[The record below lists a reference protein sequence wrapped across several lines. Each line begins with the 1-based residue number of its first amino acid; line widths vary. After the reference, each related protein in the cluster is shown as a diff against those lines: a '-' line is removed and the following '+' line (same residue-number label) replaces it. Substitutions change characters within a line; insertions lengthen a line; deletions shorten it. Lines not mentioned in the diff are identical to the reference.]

1 MNASPL
7 AGAIKAIRK
16 RRGQSMRAFSKSL
29 GLSHSAVS
37 GYESGRIIPS
47 RSMLLLLL
55 PLASEEAEKAPILEA
70 LDETPHQLRA
80 WEEQFTVEAERVMQR
95 IRDEIVVNEN
105 SPKKRQ
111 RLLEVCACLVRA
123 DSVPTAI
130 TRFLELWLDRGNFPG
145 VREAFE
151 EVVAELCS
159 EVDSLIEKNRGR
171 GTVSPSYIAKK
182 VMMQCPTT
190 EKWFDT
196 GSRMSRSEFRTSDF
210 GELAVFC
217 PHCQMSHRFDKLRAR
232 VQ

>member
-1 MNASPL
+1 MSASPI
-7 AGAIKAIRK
+7 AGAIQAIRK

-37 GYESGRIIPS
+37 GYEAGRIIPS

-55 PLASEEAEKAPILEA
+55 PLASEDAEKAPILAA
-70 LDETPHQLRA
+70 LGETPHQLRA

-111 RLLEVCACLVRA
+111 RLLEVCDRLVRA
-123 DSVPTAI
+123 HSVPTAI
-130 TRFLELWLDRGNFPG
+130 TRFLELWLDRGNIPG

-159 EVDSLIEKNRGR
+159 EVDALVEKNRDR

-196 GSRMSRSEFRTSDF
+196 GSRMSRGEFRTSDF
-210 GELAVFC
+210 GEFAVFC